1 MHSNPFHHCFCGR
14 WVLGTKNHFP
24 TNPGFKG
31 KSERENTAVRL
42 NLPFAITEVFE
53 LKMQVQFFLKATIIL
68 PAEEDQSQ
76 RLLRNHDKDLK
87 TANMTFM

>member
-14 WVLGTKNHFP
+14 WVLCTKNHFP

-53 LKMQVQFFLKATIIL
+53 LKMQVQLFLKATIIL
-68 PAEEDQSQ
+68 PAEED
-76 RLLRNHDKDLK
+76 
-87 TANMTFM
+87 